1 MLLLV
6 NTTILLTTSSSS
18 MDSTW
23 LGSMRRR
30 LGCRNL
36 NAGGVEPRDVDIVG
50 DAQTAGTVSAGPNCS
65 TTGRSRLRDASME
78 AEAEEEEV
86 LVVSLGTVPSADSID
101 AVVLV
106 VLVLVLV
113 LVVLIASSGISVVA
127 LSTVVSCL
135 LKSYTRTV
143 SDSSLVV
150 SCDCSEGFD
159 SVSRLVALPSLPSST

>member
-1 MLLLV
+1 
-6 NTTILLTTSSSS
+6 
-18 MDSTW
+18 
-23 LGSMRRR
+23 MRRR

-65 TTGRSRLRDASME
+65 TTGRSRLREASME
-78 AEAEEEEV
+78 AEAEEEEEV

-113 LVVLIASSGISVVA
+113 VL
-127 LSTVVSCL
+127 
-135 LKSYTRTV
+135 
-143 SDSSLVV
+143 
-150 SCDCSEGFD
+150 
-159 SVSRLVALPSLPSST
+159 